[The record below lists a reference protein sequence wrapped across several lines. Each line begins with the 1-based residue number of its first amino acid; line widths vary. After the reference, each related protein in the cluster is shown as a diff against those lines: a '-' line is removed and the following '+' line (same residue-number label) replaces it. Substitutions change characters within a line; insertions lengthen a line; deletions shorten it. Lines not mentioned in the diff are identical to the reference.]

1 MKQNSFLSPDVNL
14 QELGVF
20 SFLSI
25 DITLASH
32 LTFSYIFCGMNWV
45 LAESASFIVELEIFC
60 FTVFTAFSITCV
72 YEHSVYNLKMFMYLM
87 N

>member
-1 MKQNSFLSPDVNL
+1 
-14 QELGVF
+14 
-20 SFLSI
+20 
-25 DITLASH
+25 
-32 LTFSYIFCGMNWV
+32 MNWV